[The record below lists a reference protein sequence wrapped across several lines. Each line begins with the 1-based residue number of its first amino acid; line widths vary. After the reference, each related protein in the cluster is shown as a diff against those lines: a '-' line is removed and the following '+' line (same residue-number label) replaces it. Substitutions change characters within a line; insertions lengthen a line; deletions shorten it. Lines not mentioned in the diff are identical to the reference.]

1 MIVMLSDEELD
12 KLITFA
18 KNSYIYCGD
27 NQYVRNVYSALTE
40 LRAAREVVQKAEWVE
55 AYRGH
60 QNFENALNDLAV
72 ALDKYGEAIK

>member
-1 MIVMLSDEELD
+1 MISDEELNHLIDIAKPAFFEND
-12 KLITFA
+12 KFA
-18 KNSYIYCGD
+18 NDIYA
-27 NQYVRNVYSALTE
+27 ALTE
-40 LRAAREVVQKAEWVE
+40 LRATRNVVQKAEWVE